1 MSKSLEERL
10 AVIEDSEAI
19 AALQAHYVNLN
30 DGGWGGRP
38 THRDPQAVADLFT
51 DDGIWNGPLGA
62 VGAAGKAAIV
72 DLFTQFQVIPFII
85 HNIMNPMIEV
95 DGDHARGEWHAIVAT
110 TMPGGQAFWT
120 LGRYRN
126 EYQRTAD
133 GWKYSSMSFEAAAV
147 TSYEKG
153 WGVEQFLGAENSVA
167 VTER

>member
-1 MSKSLEERL
+1 MSTSMM
-10 AVIEDSEAI
+10 
-19 AALQAHYVNLN
+19 
-30 DGGWGGRP
+30 
-38 THRDPQAVADLFT
+38 
-51 DDGIWNGPLGA
+51 
-62 VGAAGKAAIV
+62 AAGEDAQPTAIPKRWPTCSPTMGFGT
-72 DLFTQFQVIPFII
+72 DRSALWAQLERKLWLIYLLSLRPSPSII
-85 HNIMNPMIEV
+85 HNIMNPLIEV
-95 DGDHARGEWHAIVAT
+95 DGDHARAEWHAIVAT

-133 GWKYSSMSFEAAAV
+133 GWKYSSMTFEAAAV